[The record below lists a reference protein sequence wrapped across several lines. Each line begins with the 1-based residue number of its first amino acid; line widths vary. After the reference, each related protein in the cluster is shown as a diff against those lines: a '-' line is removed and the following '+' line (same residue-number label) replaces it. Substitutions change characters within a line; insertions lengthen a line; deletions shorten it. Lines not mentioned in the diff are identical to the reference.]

1 MNGGIFIIHAL
12 IVTVETRIV
21 AHLSRFMEY
30 LICSM
35 KMENCDAMGTRVA
48 CGLIS
53 DLANI
58 MDEGINQWLPQIME
72 CLLRILVDN
81 SFESEVKLN
90 AIIAFGDVSLAAG
103 A

>member
-1 MNGGIFIIHAL
+1 MNGALFIMHAL
-12 IVTVETRIV
+12 IVAVETRIS

-48 CGLIS
+48 CGMIS
-53 DLANI
+53 DLANTMEESI
-58 MDEGINQWLPQIME
+58 IQWLPQIMD

-81 SFESEVKLN
+81 NFESEAKLN
-90 AIIAFGDVSLAAG
+90 AIIAFGDVSLAVG